1 MPRIRKKRQRINTLP
16 EITLT
21 PLIDTALTLLVIFM
35 VTAPM
40 MHNSIKIDLPQ
51 GNQQEAK
58 GKQEKKITVYIDQ
71 KAGISLGCTTHDNG
85 KPKPVVNKADLIRAL
100 QQIIGNDNN
109 TTVNVE
115 ADKKVSYGLV
125 YDLVDDIKFLGGVS
139 HVVLAA
145 EKRS

>member
-1 MPRIRKKRQRINTLP
+1 
-16 EITLT
+16 
-21 PLIDTALTLLVIFM
+21 M

-58 GKQEKKITVYIDQ
+58 NKQEKKITVYIDQ
-71 KAGISLGCTTHDNG
+71 KAGISLSCTTHNNG
-85 KPKPVVNKADLIRAL
+85 KAKSIANKADLIREIQKL
-100 QQIIGNDNN
+100 VGNDHN
-109 TTVNVE
+109 TTIYVE
-115 ADKKVSYGLV
+115 ADKKVSYGSV